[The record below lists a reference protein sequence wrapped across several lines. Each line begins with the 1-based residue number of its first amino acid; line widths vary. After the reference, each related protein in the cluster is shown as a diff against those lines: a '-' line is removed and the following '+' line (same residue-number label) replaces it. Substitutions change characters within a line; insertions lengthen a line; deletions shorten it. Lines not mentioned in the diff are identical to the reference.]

1 VTAANILGEALKDT
15 VKKEKIPN
23 VAVLGI
29 PGGGV
34 ITSDIVARKLSSL
47 LV

>member
-1 VTAANILGEALKDT
+1 LCGALKDT
-15 VKKEKIPN
+15 VKKEQIPN

-34 ITSDIVARKLSSL
+34 ITSGIVEGSCLP
-47 LV
+47 